1 VVRRARW
8 QFWRRRRSD
17 ADFADEIASHLE
29 LEADQLAREG
39 MPPADA
45 RAGARRAFG
54 NVAAWKERFHD
65 AQRILLVDNVIRDL
79 RYAWRGLR
87 RSPAFAIVVALT
99 LAIGIGANAAV
110 ISIIDTVFLRKLPV
124 PAPERVIGIFSG
136 DVHNAARRPVVGW
149 NSFPDYL
156 DLRTR
161 LQGVEGLAA
170 YSMWW
175 LPLGDSLSGTSV
187 WSALVSGNYFSVLGI
202 HAARGRVIMPD
213 EEEPRGAHP
222 VVVIS
227 DALWRSRFAGDAH
240 IVGQHLAI
248 GAGLFTIIGVA
259 PPGFTGTHP
268 EGRTDAWIPYTMY
281 AEASGKNYIF
291 DNRDGR
297 FTAVIGRLAPGA
309 TLVQVQASLDRA
321 SHDLAVTYPEVDGL
335 LRMRAG
341 SHEQLFPFEQNPSVL
356 LDFLLVLA
364 MVALLHLVACG
375 NIASLMLAR
384 AAARRQELGIRLCL
398 GASRGR
404 VILQSLA
411 EPALLAVMGAV
422 GGVVIARW
430 LTLLITSMQFL
441 SAMDAGLD
449 IRVLV
454 IVGLVT
460 VATVLEFG
468 LVPALEASRRD
479 PLSMIRGSSGARVA
493 RRKDRAGAFLVAAQ
507 VAVSLIFLANAAT
520 LLRTFQRQ
528 AAGDPGYD
536 SSHLLVAT
544 VAPRNGSALTRDWA
558 ARIDEMTRRVA
569 SLPGVSHVAVSS
581 GAPLL
586 PGGWFEEVVVGGHQY
601 AVGESRSMS
610 GQNIGPGYFA
620 TIGTA
625 MVRGREFTST
635 DRAAGAANVQG
646 FDGVVV
652 NEAMA
657 RRFWPGED
665 PIGKQVAYRNRGSA
679 TVVGVVRDIHDV
691 TPSQVVPRAY
701 FPLFEL
707 PVIPRFELVV
717 RSTGDPV
724 AIRST
729 LRAVITSW
737 SLPVESPPIQTMDE
751 ILAGAL
757 FISRAAS
764 IGLGTCAAVALLLT
778 AVGLYGLVASWSA
791 ERRGEIGIRLAL
803 GARAWQVHR
812 LLVGGVVRLTVAGA
826 VVGLAGAIV
835 MVRFERSLYGPS
847 IAFEAWPLVIAMF
860 VLSAAAA
867 MAAYIPSRR
876 ATRID
881 PARSLRAE

>member
-1 VVRRARW
+1 VARRVHW
-8 QFWRRRRSD
+8 MFWRRRRSD
-17 ADFADEIASHLE
+17 ADFADEIASHLQ
-29 LEADQLAREG
+29 LEADQREREG
-39 MPPADA
+39 VSAADA
-45 RAGARRAFG
+45 RSGARQAFG
-54 NVAAWKERFHD
+54 NVSAWKERFHD
-65 AQRILLVDNVIRDL
+65 AQRILLIANLTRDL
-79 RYAWRGLR
+79 LYAWRGLR
-87 RSPAFAIVVALT
+87 RSPAFAVVVALT

-110 ISIIDTVFLRKLPV
+110 ISIMDTVFIRKLPV

-202 HAARGRVIMPD
+202 RAARGRVIMPD

-227 DALWRSRFAGDAH
+227 DALWRSRFAGDEH
-240 IVGQHLAI
+240 VVGQQLAI
-248 GAGLFTIIGVA
+248 GTGRFTIIGIA

-291 DNRDGR
+291 GNRDGR
-297 FTAVIGRLAPGA
+297 FTAVIGRLASGA
-309 TLVQVQASLDRA
+309 TLAQVQASLDRA

-341 SHEQLFPFEQNPSVL
+341 SHAQLFPVEQNPTVL
-356 LDFLLVLA
+356 LDFLFVWA

-404 VILQSLA
+404 VIMQSLA
-411 EPALLAVMGAV
+411 EPALLAVIGAA

-449 IRVLV
+449 IRVLG

-460 VATVLEFG
+460 AATVLEFG

-479 PLSMIRGSSGARVA
+479 PLTMIRGSSGARVA
-493 RRKDRAGAFLVAAQ
+493 RRQDRVGPFLVAAQ
-507 VAVSLIFLANAAT
+507 VAVSVILLANAAT
-520 LLRTFQRQ
+520 LLRTFERQ
-528 AAGDPGYD
+528 AGGDPGYD
-536 SSHLLVAT
+536 TPHLLIAT
-544 VAPRNGSALTRDWA
+544 VAPKSGSALPGDWA
-558 ARIDEMTRRVA
+558 ARIDAMTRRVA
-569 SLPGVSHVAVSS
+569 SLPGVRHVAVSS
-581 GAPLL
+581 GAPLM
-586 PGGWFEEVVVGGHQY
+586 PGGWYEEVVVAGHQY

-625 MVRGREFTST
+625 MVRGREFTPN
-635 DRAAGAANVQG
+635 DRAAGSTKFQG
-646 FDGVVV
+646 FDVAVVS
-652 NEAMA
+652 EAMA

-665 PIGKQVAYRNRGSA
+665 PIGKQVAYRNRGAA

-691 TPSQVVPRAY
+691 TASAIVPRVY
-701 FPLFEL
+701 FPLLEL
-707 PVIPRFELVV
+707 PVIPRFEVIV
-717 RSTGDPV
+717 RSAGDPV
-724 AIRST
+724 ASRST
-729 LRAVITSW
+729 LRAVIAS
-737 SLPVESPPIQTMDE
+737 SSPPVESPEIRTMDE
-751 ILAGAL
+751 VLAGAL
-757 FISRAAS
+757 FAPRAAS

-778 AVGLYGLVASWSA
+778 AIGLYGLVASWSA
-791 ERRGEIGIRLAL
+791 ERRAEIGIRLAL
-803 GARAWQVHR
+803 GARDWQVHR
-812 LLVGGVVRLTVAGA
+812 LLVGGVARLTVAGA
-826 VVGLAGAIV
+826 IVGLAGATV
-835 MVRFERSLYGPS
+835 MIRVERNAYGPS
-847 IAFEAWPLVIAMF
+847 ITLEAWPLIIAMV

-867 MAAYIPSRR
+867 TAAYIPSRR